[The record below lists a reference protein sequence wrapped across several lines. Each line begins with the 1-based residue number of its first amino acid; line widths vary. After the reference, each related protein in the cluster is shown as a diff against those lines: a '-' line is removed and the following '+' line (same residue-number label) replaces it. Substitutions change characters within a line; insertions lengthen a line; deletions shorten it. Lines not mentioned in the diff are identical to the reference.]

1 MNKKSKRL
9 HFIQKLGAT
18 LSLAAVG
25 GILMFPEVQP
35 HHVEAD
41 SKIKVS
47 IAHSKTTGGINY
59 GYLKSDLQDNT
70 TTESARTG
78 VLVKAS
84 NLPSSDGSTSKIV
97 KDQRPWGTCWAF
109 SGIGTMEYAADKKES
124 KNHIFSEEMMLRNF
138 TKKSDTGYQL
148 TDKDDGGNEFMAA
161 GYLVS
166 HGAVSS
172 SLLYNA
178 KNSLMELPYMESTK
192 KQTAYR
198 ATDVKFFQKDY
209 KEDAS
214 LTQDSI
220 EQIKKAVYNNGG
232 VAALANW
239 NYLYIKNDTMN
250 TTDSNA
256 RQGLNHAVVIV
267 GWDDDYNKSNFLHT
281 PKDNGAFLVRN
292 SWGTNDHGYYWVSYE
307 DKSIVPTYTIQ
318 DYEKTA
324 SNERI
329 YNLEEG
335 ALCSTVAINK
345 KTAGFVNIFS
355 LNGKEQL
362 DKISFYTS
370 DVGAEYQIYYVPLD
384 QNGNL
389 DLNGMKAISESGTV
403 NYEGYYTKQIKSP
416 IIKQGKVAIMVVIKS
431 SGKNTSMGAEGTY
444 DTASAKYYVPSISKG
459 ESYLVTDYGSQ
470 DSYKEN
476 YANWTIKLTTRNAND
491 KSVTQDN
498 KIQNIKK
505 EITEK
510 DLGLHSISDLEL
522 DAGNVVYNGK
532 SKKPNTIVTTDN
544 DELLDLN
551 DDYYA
556 VYKNN
561 KNIGLATVTIKGKS
575 FFVGSKTKKF
585 WIHPDKV
592 KSLKVKQKRNIT
604 TIRFRK
610 NKGGVTGY
618 RIKYS
623 TRRDMKHC
631 KYIMTKKNVCK
642 IKNRHKLYVRVKAYK
657 QVGTKKVYSVKW
669 AK

>member
-1 MNKKSKRL
+1 
-9 HFIQKLGAT
+9 
-18 LSLAAVG
+18 
-25 GILMFPEVQP
+25 
-35 HHVEAD
+35 
-41 SKIKVS
+41 
-47 IAHSKTTGGINY
+47 
-59 GYLKSDLQDNT
+59 
-70 TTESARTG
+70 
-78 VLVKAS
+78 
-84 NLPSSDGSTSKIV
+84 
-97 KDQRPWGTCWAF
+97 
-109 SGIGTMEYAADKKES
+109 
-124 KNHIFSEEMMLRNF
+124 MLRSF
-138 TKKSDTGYQL
+138 TKKSNVGWQL
-148 TDKDDGGNEFMAA
+148 TNKNDGGNEEMSA

-172 SLLYNA
+172 DIPYDT
-178 KNSLMELPYMESTK
+178 KNVLMELTYISHEQS
-192 KQTAYR
+192 QSAYR
-198 ATDVKFFQKDY
+198 ATDIKFFQKNYNQDQT
-209 KEDAS
+209 
-214 LTQDSI
+214 LTDNYINEVKQ
-220 EQIKKAVYNNGG
+220 AVYNNGS
-232 VAALANW
+232 VLTLANW
-239 NYLYIKNDTMN
+239 NYFYIKGNSMN
-250 TTDSNA
+250 SINSNA
-256 RQGLNHAVVIV
+256 RDNLNHAVVID
-267 GWDDDYNKSNFLHT
+267 GWDDNYDKSNFLQK
-281 PKDNGAFLVRN
+281 PKNNGAFLVRN

-335 ALCSTVAINK
+335 ALCPTVTINK

-355 LNGKEQL
+355 LKGKEQL

-384 QNGNL
+384 QDGNL
-389 DLNGMKAISESGTV
+389 DLDGMKPISESGTV

-444 DTASAKYYVPSISKG
+444 DAASAKYYVPSISKG

-476 YANWTIKLTTRNAND
+476 CGNWTIKLTTRNAND

-604 TIRFRK
+604 IIRFRK

-657 QVGTKKVYSVKW
+657 QVGTKKIYSVKW

>member
-84 NLPSSDGSTSKIV
+84 NLPSADGSTSKIV

-267 GWDDDYNKSNFLHT
+267 GWDDDYDKSNFLQK
-281 PKDNGAFLVRN
+281 PKNNGAFLVRN

>member
-1 MNKKSKRL
+1 MSNKKLILCKFIFFIGMCVLYSCSWQGLELYFYGKITTEDFDTIRCVTML
-9 HFIQKLGAT
+9 PVFWKLTNYFATSFIQKIHIIPLPGQEREFSHKRLEVFATRCASYLGIWALLEVMFFKSYKHQIVELIMLFVFGGLVWIVSKYS
-18 LSLAAVG
+18 LSAIMGSAN
-25 GILMFPEVQP
+25 
-35 HHVEAD
+35 
-41 SKIKVS
+41 
-47 IAHSKTTGGINY
+47 TG
-59 GYLKSDLQDNT
+59 K
-70 TTESARTG
+70 
-78 VLVKAS
+78 S
-84 NLPSSDGSTSKIV
+84 NLVNRFNKLNLRDIYMIY
-97 KDQRPWGTCWAF
+97 KDHN
-109 SGIGTMEYAADKKES
+109 EYSMYTYDPK
-124 KNHIFSEEMMLRNF
+124 
-138 TKKSDTGYQL
+138 
-148 TDKDDGGNEFMAA
+148 DKDDKFIGFQIAYFRFEFLNLTKTQRNIIQEVLDRAYSDHSFELVEIIMALRSIHIA
-161 GYLVS
+161 YYLTFAPTSDMSGEV
-166 HGAVSS
+166 
-172 SLLYNA
+172 
-178 KNSLMELPYMESTK
+178 
-192 KQTAYR
+192 
-198 ATDVKFFQKDY
+198 
-209 KEDAS
+209 
-214 LTQDSI
+214 
-220 EQIKKAVYNNGG
+220 AVYTY
-232 VAALANW
+232 A
-239 NYLYIKNDTMN
+239 
-250 TTDSNA
+250 S
-256 RQGLNHAVVIV
+256 
-267 GWDDDYNKSNFLHT
+267 SFL
-281 PKDNGAFLVRN
+281 PF
-292 SWGTNDHGYYWVSYE
+292 
-307 DKSIVPTYTIQ
+307 
-318 DYEKTA
+318 
-324 SNERI
+324 
-329 YNLEEG
+329 
-335 ALCSTVAINK
+335 
-345 KTAGFVNIFS
+345 
-355 LNGKEQL
+355 
-362 DKISFYTS
+362 
-370 DVGAEYQIYYVPLD
+370 
-384 QNGNL
+384 
-389 DLNGMKAISESGTV
+389 
-403 NYEGYYTKQIKSP
+403 
-416 IIKQGKVAIMVVIKS
+416 MVVIKS